1 MKLGTLLHRK
11 VSNQRSRSSGFSM
24 PEMMV
29 SSFILATFVTLGTQL
44 TNSTTDGMKRTNLRS
59 KLDSAMALR
68 MEEIRHCAFF
78 YLLDSSLLVEGE
90 DCRSHS
96 FDLTQQLSYDLDS
109 LAPLCSANTI
119 GTSLSSHLS
128 TEGLGGNFNLQD
140 YDDAADSEIIQATLT
155 PAGNQLKVLL
165 SATSIPLKIQST
177 IVPHAQGW
185 CR

>member
-1 MKLGTLLHRK
+1 MKLGTLLQKKSGKQSR
-11 VSNQRSRSSGFSM
+11 RSSGFSM
-24 PEMMV
+24 PELMV
-29 SSFILATFVTLGTQL
+29 SSFLLATFVTLGTQL

-59 KLDSAMALR
+59 KIDSAMALR

-96 FDLTQQLSYDLDS
+96 FDLTQQLSYDLDTLS
-109 LAPLCSANTI
+109 PLCAANTI

-128 TEGLGGNFNLQD
+128 GEGLSGNFNLQD
-140 YDDAADSEIIQATLT
+140 YDTKADSEIITSTMT
-155 PAGNQLKVLL
+155 PSGNQLRVSL
-165 SATSIPLKIQST
+165 SATSIPLSIQST

>member
-1 MKLGTLLHRK
+1 MKLGTLLQKRGRE
-11 VSNQRSRSSGFSM
+11 QRSKSSGFSM
-24 PEMMV
+24 PEIMV

-44 TNSTTDGMKRTNLRS
+44 TNSTMDGMKRTNLRS

-78 YLLDSSLLVEGE
+78 YLLDSSLLSEGE

-96 FDLTQQLSYDLDS
+96 FDLTQQLSYDLDT
-109 LAPLCSANTI
+109 LAPLCAANTI
-119 GTSLSSHLS
+119 GTSFSSHLS
-128 TEGLGGNFNLQD
+128 EEGLSGNFNIKD
-140 YDDAADSEIIQATLT
+140 YDSTAEPESIETTLT
-155 PAGNQLKVLL
+155 PTGNQLRVSL
-165 SATSIPLKIQST
+165 SATSIPLSIQST

>member
-1 MKLGTLLHRK
+1 MNVLSLLSDK
-11 VSNQRSRSSGFSM
+11 ANKQGFKSSGFSM
-24 PEMMV
+24 PEIMV

-78 YLLDSSLLVEGE
+78 YLLDPLLLTEGD

-96 FDLTQQLSYDLDS
+96 FDLTQELKYDLDK
-109 LAPLCSANTI
+109 LAPLCAANTI
-119 GTSLSSHLS
+119 GTSFSNHLS
-128 TEGLGGNFNLQD
+128 EEQLDGNFNIKD
-140 YDDAADSEIIQATLT
+140 YDSTAESEIIESTFT
-155 PAGNQLKVLL
+155 PLGNQLRVSL
-165 SATSIPLKIQST
+165 SASSIPLSIEST